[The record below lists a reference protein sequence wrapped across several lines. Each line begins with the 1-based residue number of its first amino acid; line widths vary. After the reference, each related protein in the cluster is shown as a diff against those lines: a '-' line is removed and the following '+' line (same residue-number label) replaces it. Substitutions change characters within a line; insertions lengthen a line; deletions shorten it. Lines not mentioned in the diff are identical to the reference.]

1 MKTAYSYGEVVDNYD
16 TLEEAILSLVELWH
30 ENAVPEAFV
39 IRDEEQLVAA
49 TICPVGSD
57 KAVVVYAHGQVDT
70 YEGITYHKRDGKITH
85 TSCRYNGST
94 LEIMIK
100 NGKRL
105 V

>member
-30 ENAVPEAFV
+30 ENDAPEAFV
-39 IRDEEQLVAA
+39 IRDEDQLVAA
-49 TICPVGSD
+49 TVAPVGSD
-57 KAVVVYAHGQVDT
+57 SAVVVYTHGQVDR
-70 YEGITYHKRDGKITH
+70 YDGINYHRKDGKITH